1 MCVFRFALFFFF
13 IWGSGSDLKFCDYE
27 TIIPSTTRVKFGS
40 GSFNGRIRKKC
51 TRHNTPYLKTPLP
64 AGPRWGPASCS
75 ARTTAQRTD
84 KKEKRKLCQP
94 KTLNGISTSVVNP
107 DPKGSVRNKCR
118 KKQIKNQNLMLLM
131 FCLIVKNTVECSFK
145 TGSNWFILLFGF
157 RKIHTASGTAQ
168 KE

>member
-84 KKEKRKLCQP
+84 RKEKRTLCQP
-94 KTLNGISTSVVNP
+94 KTLNRISTSVVNP
-107 DPKGSVRNKCR
+107 DPKGSGTFSWIRIYLFRIRVRNKCR
-118 KKQIKNQNLMLLM
+118 KKQIKNQNLKLLM
-131 FCLIVKNTVECSFK
+131 FCLIVKK
-145 TGSNWFILLFGF
+145 Y
-157 RKIHTASGTAQ
+157 SGMFL
-168 KE
+168 